1 MKVVV
6 DMSARNA
13 VSPAAGVFVV
23 VVEAAR
29 DGEMVV
35 SGQRCHSRSCVDETS
50 PEDGVVN
57 TVAESCAEAM

>member
-6 DMSARNA
+6 DMSHRNA
-13 VSPAAGVFVV
+13 VSPDVGVGV
-23 VVEAAR
+23 VVEAEK
-29 DGEMVV
+29 GEERVV